1 MLQTELLWVEA
12 RDGIDFIEVIRLQY
26 QCLHILIASCYQSCD
41 EISSPSTLRLSRVQK
56 VSDAS
61 SVPLCYATINIAEKG
76 YQNVPVHPSSTATI
90 AILCGVGQCS
100 PTGANLSITLQ
111 HVKQRLVTVVAN
123 TTYYAEHDFKKT
135 VADPD

>member
-1 MLQTELLWVEA
+1 M
-12 RDGIDFIEVIRLQY
+12 IEPDI
-26 QCLHILIASCYQSCD
+26 QSGVRRQWD
-41 EISSPSTLRLSRVQK
+41 IVRTQWNSVNTQK
-56 VSDAS
+56 TVSERSKTVSEVSGTVSDAS